1 MEGMRLSSE
10 NLGDLPQD
18 AQLAQ
23 DKMGVLTSP
32 PPPVLFPPYVLT
44 FLETSVRTRSK
55 GSSFT
60 HSTHSFT
67 IEPQNQER
75 REMQLPTPH
84 FASEGTDL
92 FRVTQQESDMWG

>member
-1 MEGMRLSSE
+1 MEGMSSE
-10 NLGDLPQD
+10 NREDLPQD
-18 AQLAQ
+18 VQLAQ

-44 FLETSVRTRSK
+44 FLETSVRIRSK
-55 GSSFT
+55 GSFSL
-60 HSTHSFT
+60 THSFI
-67 IEPQNQER
+67 IEPQNQES

-84 FASEGTDL
+84 FASEGKDL